1 MLLIAV
7 SYRGCGRNLL
17 AKLDTVINSL
27 SAKYACLKTLYMKD
41 AFLGGRQSAN
51 LMFFVIRCL
60 QNVTV

>member
-41 AFLGGRQSAN
+41 AFLGRQSAN